1 MSVHINFGSVKTQVL
16 KEHAVKRIIVV
27 LSRMGKN
34 AVKIFSAL
42 FYNGSKTDYLGAGA
56 DDYEKFKFSVAA
68 KCNVRIIEF
77 HLFSSTF
84 SE

>member
-1 MSVHINFGSVKTQVL
+1 
-16 KEHAVKRIIVV
+16 
-27 LSRMGKN
+27 MGKN

-42 FYNGSKTDYLGAGA
+42 FYNGSKTDYLGSGA